1 MVICLSLLRFHV
13 STLIVICLDYS
24 VFLIFCSYSL
34 WITTLN
40 RYMSRLREEQL
51 KCVLDVK
58 IIWKTD
64 DIESIAGL
72 SGKFSLSQ
80 SLNVIRTANELIV

>member
-1 MVICLSLLRFHV
+1 
-13 STLIVICLDYS
+13 
-24 VFLIFCSYSL
+24 
-34 WITTLN
+34 
-40 RYMSRLREEQL
+40 MSRLREEQL

-80 SLNVIRTANELIV
+80 SLNVIRTAKE